1 MIDDA
6 KKVIPHGITIDKFS
20 EDQLWIYKVERTEAD
35 IMEKAKNAYRVANNE
50 LKTEHEHQQQLEQE
64 DQLMQQAFDS
74 VKINQSERAFADQ
87 RVAVWRMHPNL
98 KDMTAEQELELRKHA
113 AV

>member
-50 LKTEHEHQQQLEQE
+50 LKTEHEH
-64 DQLMQQAFDS
+64 
-74 VKINQSERAFADQ
+74 
-87 RVAVWRMHPNL
+87 
-98 KDMTAEQELELRKHA
+98 
-113 AV
+113 